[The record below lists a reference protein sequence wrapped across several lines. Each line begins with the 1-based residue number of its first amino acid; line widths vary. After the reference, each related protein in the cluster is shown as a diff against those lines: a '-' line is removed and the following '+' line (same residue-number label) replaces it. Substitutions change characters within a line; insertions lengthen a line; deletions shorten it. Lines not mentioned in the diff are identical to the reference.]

1 MQKVLPFSP
10 SYMQEKSVNSL
21 LWQDVLLVPAA
32 GDGLCEI
39 RVRHVPHTRPQSPSK
54 LQVQE

>member
-1 MQKVLPFSP
+1 MQKVLSFSP
-10 SYMQEKSVNSL
+10 SCMQEKSVNSL

-32 GDGLCEI
+32 GDGLCEV

-54 LQVQE
+54 LQIQE